1 MLIYLSLTR
10 GQTHARD
17 VLADDSRRALG
28 FGQVL
33 AGKPR
38 EALATLQESAAFA
51 RQIENLWGEA
61 ECSWKLAYTWLELG
75 DYGKAIGL
83 AREGIQLTDKLGLQ
97 PMTSLALSVWGT
109 VQRTLMVLDGV
120 RETFLEELINSEAQ
134 HLIEVVLD
142 WILAELCAVHALA
155 GDWRQAHESARQGLQ
170 VRGDESLLPM
180 GLCGWYETEA
190 FLRGGDGDLA
200 RAEVEQLAGIVGSN
214 RRYQLIL
221 LRSRAV
227 LAQWDGDVVQAIAHL
242 EAALALA
249 QKIGLPGEEWPILG
263 ALGELYLQQGNEE
276 MAQEAYQKAATI
288 INRLAR
294 TVDDED
300 LRAGFFAADPARSVL
315 EQGEKVLR

>member
-227 LAQWDGDVVQAIAHL
+227 LTQWGGDVEEAISHL
-242 EAALALA
+242 ETALALA
-249 QKIGLPGEEWPILG
+249 QEIGLPGEEWPILG
-263 ALGELYLQQGNEE
+263 VLAQLYAERGEQKKANERY
-276 MAQEAYQKAATI
+276 QEAIDI
-288 INRLAR
+288 IHRLAE
-294 TVDDED
+294 TIGEED
-300 LRAGFFAADPARSVL
+300 LRAGFLTARPVRSILNMSAAA
-315 EQGEKVLR
+315 